1 MYSLM
6 IMALVV
12 AFVALLCGG
21 LGSLFAQDAGP
32 GERILMALMTSA
44 TAFVATLILG
54 LRDLIRFRRDSRRTQ
69 QHLLERPDFFEAEF
83 RSEADVDPELMKVV
97 REAIAQFF
105 DVPVSKIRPTDN
117 FETDLHIDPTE
128 VNFQHFVIR
137 TVADDHRFHDEVIEV
152 NFANAHTVED
162 LVIWLQDFIRDED

>member
-1 MYSLM
+1 MQSL
-6 IMALVV
+6 IFMALTI

-21 LGSLFAQDAGP
+21 LGSLFAQDAGLR
-32 GERILMALMTSA
+32 ERIFMAVMTSA
-44 TAFVATLILG
+44 MAFVATLILG
-54 LRDLIRFRRDSRRTQ
+54 LRDLFRFRKASRQTRQ
-69 QHLLERPDFFEAEF
+69 RILERPDFFEAEF
-83 RSEADVDPELMKVV
+83 YSKADIDPELMKIV

-128 VNFQHFVIR
+128 FNFQHFVILK
-137 TVADDHRFHDEVIEV
+137 VADDHRFQDEVIEA

-162 LVIWLQDFIRDED
+162 LVLWFQEIIRDED